1 MLSALAQHSLGAV
14 LLAVMIEELGLPLPI
29 PTDFLIVFAG
39 ASTGKVLLPLLSLG
53 LALALASSVGASGL
67 YMLCRRGGRP
77 LVQRFGRYVHLG
89 PERLKRAER
98 LLERAGWP
106 GIAAGR
112 ATPGL
117 RYGTVVAC
125 GILKVPYLRFLTAH
139 LAGSSVYI
147 AVFLALG
154 AALGPGFL
162 AWFQL
167 PAIAVRLIWLLPLA
181 AGIPLLTTWLASR
194 VQRPEPLAPRPSTPR
209 FAAVLGSF
217 AGATALCAS
226 LATVATVAELLGA
239 TRPVASAYAMV
250 GWISGPGRVD
260 VDASVVSLY
269 AALLALLVVFGIA
282 YFSLVQPRLRS
293 LRTHGTSSTFL
304 IAGLAGAVSL
314 FLVVLSLVPVAVL
327 REETSY
333 LTTPGGW
340 YTMLA
345 GVALGATAYS
355 VTVVRSH
362 ALAAVIVRKGL

>member
-1 MLSALAQHSLGAV
+1 MLSALARHSLGAV

-39 ASTGKVLLPLLSLG
+39 ATTGKSFLPLLSLG
-53 LALALASSVGASGL
+53 LVLALASSVGASGL

-89 PERLKRAER
+89 PERLTRAER

-106 GIAAGR
+106 GIAVGR

-154 AALGPGFL
+154 AVLGPGFL
-162 AWFQL
+162 AWFHL
-167 PAIAVRLIWLLPLA
+167 PAIAIRLIWLLPLA
-181 AGIPLLTTWLASR
+181 AGIPLLTAWLAGR
-194 VQRPEPLAPRPSTPR
+194 APRPGPRAPRPSTPR
-209 FAAVLGSF
+209 FAAALGSF
-217 AGATALCAS
+217 VGATALCAS

-239 TRPVASAYAMV
+239 TRPVASAYALV
-250 GWISGPGRVD
+250 GWISGAGRVD

-282 YFSLVQPRLRS
+282 YFGLIPPH
-293 LRTHGTSSTFL
+293 LRTHGTSSTLL
-304 IAGLAGAVSL
+304 ITGLAGAVSL
-314 FLVVLSLVPVAVL
+314 FLIVLSLVPAAVL

-333 LTTPGGW
+333 LATPGGW

-345 GVALGATAYS
+345 GVVLGATAYS
-355 VTVVRSH
+355 VTVVHSH
-362 ALAAVIVRKGL
+362 ALAAVIVRRGL